1 MEEANRMAL
10 SGQKLRLTLGP
21 PHLILDPKSKL
32 SPEDSQVLDY
42 LLLDLVRDV
51 HHDRGIEYKYLAPK
65 VATL

>member
-1 MEEANRMAL
+1 MEEANRMAV
-10 SGQKLRLTLGP
+10 SSQKRRLTLGP

-42 LLLDLVRDV
+42 LLLDLVCDV
-51 HHDRGIEYKYLAPK
+51 HHVCGIEYKCLAPK